1 MVDRSTRR
9 TFLRQSGAVL
19 VTVPALRVAGCGD
32 DDEDAD
38 RGPTET
44 GLGSD
49 TPGDAGVLNG
59 ALAEEYVAIAAYTAS
74 APLLTG
80 RALEA
85 ARRFLGQERAHAAR
99 LRSLVRG
106 LGAVPAQPEGAYD
119 FGAPARESDVLRLL
133 RDVEQR
139 SIFVYVDAVG
149 RLEDPRL
156 RATVASI
163 VSAEAQH
170 ESVLLEQLDRWPVP
184 TAFVAGMP

>member
-1 MVDRSTRR
+1 MVARSTRR
-9 TFLRQSGAVL
+9 TFLRQSGAAL
-19 VTVPALRVAGCGD
+19 VAVPALRVAGCGD
-32 DDEDAD
+32 GDEDTA

-44 GLGSD
+44 GLGPD

-85 ARRFLGQERAHAAR
+85 ARRFLAQERAHAAR

-156 RATVASI
+156 RAIVASI
-163 VSAEAQH
+163 VSVEAQQ
-170 ESVLLEQLDRWPVP
+170 ESVLLGQLDRWPVP